1 MARYTGSKCKLCRR
15 EGMKLFLKGERCMT
29 DKCSIDRG
37 RTKPGEPAKKFRRKL
52 SGYAVQLREKQKVK
66 RIYGVLEG
74 QFKKYY
80 ETASRKKGVTGEIL
94 LQLLERRLDNVLYR
108 LNFAPSRA
116 AARQLISHGHIM
128 VNNRK
133 VDIPS
138 YIVRENEEI
147 SIEEKSK
154 SLDVVTSALER
165 GKGIVSEW
173 LEVDMPKLKAVV
185 KQLPARADIS
195 YDINEQLIIELYSK

>member
-29 DKCSIDRG
+29 DKCAIDRG
-37 RTKPGEPAKKFRRKL
+37 RTTPGEPAKKFRRKL

-66 RIYGVLEG
+66 RIYGILEG
-74 QFKKYY
+74 QFRKYY
-80 ETASRKKGVTGEIL
+80 QIASKKKGVTGEML

-108 LNFAPSRA
+108 LNFAPSRS
-116 AARQLISHGHIM
+116 AARQLISHGHIL

-147 SIEEKSK
+147 SICDKSK
-154 SLDVVTSALER
+154 SLDVVTSSLER
-165 GKGIVSEW
+165 GKGIVPEW